1 MKQLGIICMLL
12 MIKSNGY
19 CQEDSLVHSKVQA
32 IVRDFSENCRRFTSF
47 SSLPQFVINYIEQ
60 YNGRE
65 FKMSKYK
72 KLSFVAVLSND
83 YILSYDHRGEAH
95 HFHSIIFETNGSEV
109 TNAYNIITFDNVKN
123 ATELMDIVES
133 KRYWLRKEHL

>member
-1 MKQLGIICMLL
+1 MLTGR
-12 MIKSNGY
+12 SY
-19 CQEDSLVHSKVQA
+19 SQDSLAHAIIQA
-32 IVRDFSENCRRFTSF
+32 IARSFSENSRRFTSF

-72 KLSFVAVLSND
+72 KLSFVAVQNNN
-83 YILSYDHRGEAH
+83 YILSYDHRIEAH

-109 TNAYNIITFDNVKN
+109 TNVYNIITFDNVKKV
-123 ATELMDIVES
+123 TELMEIVES
-133 KRYWLRKEHL
+133 RRYWLRHEHL

>member
-1 MKQLGIICMLL
+1 MKSVVVICMLL
-12 MIKSNGY
+12 LCAARSY
-19 CQEDSLVHSKVQA
+19 SQDSLTHDKIKA
-32 IVRDFSENCRRFTSF
+32 IVREFSENSRQFTSF
-47 SSLPQFVINYIEQ
+47 NSLPQFVVSYIEQ

-72 KLSFVAVLSND
+72 RLSFVAVLNNN

-109 TNAYNIITFDNVKN
+109 IKTYNLITFDNVKN
-123 ATELMDIVES
+123 VTELMEIV
-133 KRYWLRKEHL
+133 KTKQYWLRSEHL

>member
-1 MKQLGIICMLL
+1 MKFSIVICMLL
-12 MIKSNGY
+12 IGSGRSY
-19 CQEDSLVHSKVQA
+19 GQDSFAHAKIQA
-32 IVRDFSENCRRFTSF
+32 IARSFSENSRRFTSF
-47 SSLPQFVINYIEQ
+47 SSLPQFVVSYIEQ
-60 YNGRE
+60 YNGRA

-72 KLSFVAVLSND
+72 KLSFVAALNND

-109 TNAYNIITFDNVKN
+109 ANAYNIITFDNVKN
-123 ATELMDIVES
+123 VTELMEIVES

>member
-1 MKQLGIICMLL
+1 MVN
-12 MIKSNGY
+12 SNSY
-19 CQEDSLVHSKVQA
+19 CQKDTILYGKVQA
-32 IVRDFSENCRRFTSF
+32 IVKEFFKNNRWFTSF

-65 FKMSKYK
+65 FKMPNKYK
-72 KLSFVAVLSND
+72 RLSFVAVLNND

-109 TNAYNIITFDNVKN
+109 TNA
-123 ATELMDIVES
+123 
-133 KRYWLRKEHL
+133 